1 MSIARAAEVFI
12 LARKPIK
19 TFLDIGTGPGFF
31 LDAILKY
38 LPDSDATFLGVE
50 RFPPEKQFQTTHLGF
65 RTGWLDQFDDNSING
80 GICIEVLEHL
90 STSEVRDLFSIL
102 FIKATDGATFMFNT
116 GLTEYVKNEDM
127 AYLDPAVRGHISIW
141 SVNALR
147 KLVGD
152 VGWTFSPLPNRS
164 WAFLAEKGPYAQVD
178 FSTRVWN
185 PVPENVKALC
195 GSSNSQL
202 LFLLGRDSLR
212 AL

>member
-1 MSIARAAEVFI
+1 M
-12 LARKPIK
+12 
-19 TFLDIGTGPGFF
+19 
-31 LDAILKY
+31 
-38 LPDSDATFLGVE
+38 
-50 RFPPEKQFQTTHLGF
+50 
-65 RTGWLDQFDDNSING
+65 
-80 GICIEVLEHL
+80 C
-90 STSEVRDLFSIL
+90 
-102 FIKATDGATFMFNT
+102 NT
-116 GLTEYVKNEDM
+116 GLTEYVKNEVM

-152 VGWTFSPLPNRS
+152 VGRTFSPIPNRS
-164 WAFLAEKGPYAQVD
+164 WAFFAEKGPYAQVD

-202 LFLLGRDSLR
+202 LFLLGRDTLR